1 MEDIGLLLTTVAV
14 LAAAASTLLTL
25 HIERRRRRAE
35 LYGRMYDFILRGMS
49 EEGLLRYL
57 EEDPTL
63 MPEDF
68 GEGRNSKRDRQ
79 RGAKASA

>member
-14 LAAAASTLLTL
+14 LAAAASTVLTL

-35 LYGRMYDFILRGMS
+35 LYGRVYDFILRGMS

-57 EEDPTL
+57 EEDLTFI
-63 MPEDF
+63 PEDL
-68 GEGRNSKRDRQ
+68 GEGRSSKRDQQ
-79 RGAKASA
+79 RGTKASA